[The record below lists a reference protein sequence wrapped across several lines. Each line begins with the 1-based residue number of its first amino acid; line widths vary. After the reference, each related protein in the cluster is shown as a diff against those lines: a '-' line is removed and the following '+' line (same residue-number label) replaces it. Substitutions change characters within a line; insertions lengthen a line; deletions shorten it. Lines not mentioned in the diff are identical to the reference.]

1 MMKLKL
7 TAVLS
12 LVALLAACA
21 GASKLDVKV
30 GNKDMPL
37 NVKGSGTYSSTKTFT
52 ETKDGQSKITKAASN
67 YVVLA
72 NYDID
77 TSSGMNSM
85 GKAVTAADQI
95 RVSFQLVGEEGTDDK
110 TGFKTGTYTTKAE
123 KFAKVDYVNIAYFAD
138 GKESSNSF
146 DGTKSSGEI
155 KITSVSADAVSGE
168 INLTEGDKQIKG
180 SFTAKIPVKK

>member
-1 MMKLKL
+1 MKKLRL

-110 TGFKTGTYTTKAE
+110 TGFQNGHLYDKGRKIRE
-123 KFAKVDYVNIAYFAD
+123 GRLCEHRIFCGRQGVIKFVRRHEIVRGNKDNIRFRRL
-138 GKESSNSF
+138 G
-146 DGTKSSGEI
+146 
-155 KITSVSADAVSGE
+155 
-168 INLTEGDKQIKG
+168 QR
-180 SFTAKIPVKK
+180 